1 MPYEIDFHAVGN
13 GARSGDAITLRY
25 WDANT
30 QAFRVMV
37 IDGGYA
43 ETGEGLVDHIK
54 FKYGT
59 THVDYVVSTH
69 PDNDH
74 INGLI
79 PILENLTVGELWLH
93 IPFLHA
99 EYMMQFFSNRRWTI
113 DGLRA
118 RLRHEYPA
126 ITRLVTLAQ
135 AQRTSIDGPFQGQR
149 IGPFTVL
156 SPSRDF
162 YEGLLPQFRD
172 TPQEDRDFLAMLG
185 HLITGVGRRVA
196 RQIVRIIPEDAY
208 WETLREGGTTAAENE
223 SSVVLGGILDGGVIL
238 LTADA
243 GLRALEA
250 AANHADAIGLPLQ
263 GALRLFQVPHH
274 GSRNNISPS
283 MLDRIIGPMAAFESR
298 VNTWCV
304 VSAGPQDDTHPRQV
318 VVNALVRRGLE
329 PASTREGS
337 LLYVSQ
343 MKMRDGMGPITH
355 LRFNH
360 QVEAYD

>member
-1 MPYEIDFHAVGN
+1 
-13 GARSGDAITLRY
+13 
-25 WDANT
+25 
-30 QAFRVMV
+30 
-37 IDGGYA
+37 
-43 ETGEGLVDHIK
+43 
-54 FKYGT
+54 
-59 THVDYVVSTH
+59 
-69 PDNDH
+69 
-74 INGLI
+74 
-79 PILENLTVGELWLH
+79 
-93 IPFLHA
+93 
-99 EYMMQFFSNRRWTI
+99 
-113 DGLRA
+113 
-118 RLRHEYPA
+118 
-126 ITRLVTLAQ
+126 
-135 AQRTSIDGPFQGQR
+135 
-149 IGPFTVL
+149 
-156 SPSRDF
+156 
-162 YEGLLPQFRD
+162 
-172 TPQEDRDFLAMLG
+172 MLG

-196 RQIVRIIPEDAY
+196 RQIMRIIPEDAY

-223 SSVVLGGILDGGVIL
+223 SSVVLGGVLDGGVIL

-250 AANHADAIGLPLQ
+250 AANHADAIGLPFQ

-283 MLDRIIGPMAAFESR
+283 MLDRIIGPMADFGSR

-343 MKMRDGMGPITH
+343 MKMRDGMGPVTH
-355 LRFNH
+355 FRFSH